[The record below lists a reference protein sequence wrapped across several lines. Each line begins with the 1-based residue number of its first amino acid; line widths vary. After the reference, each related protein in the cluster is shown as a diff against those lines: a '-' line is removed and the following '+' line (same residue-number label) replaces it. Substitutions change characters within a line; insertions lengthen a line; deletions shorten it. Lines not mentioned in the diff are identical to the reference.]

1 MGPLL
6 RVGGFVWLLVFAVP
20 SFAIDDVDG
29 GAMME
34 QLSAQEQQE
43 YRQRMG
49 EAKSSKE
56 QQMIENEYRN
66 TVQQR
71 GQLKEGKGNG
81 DHQGG
86 DNRTKGQGGG
96 KPSQEGK
103 AGPYGSKNKPQKGG
117 K

>member
-1 MGPLL
+1 MAGL
-6 RVGGFVWLLVFAVP
+6 VWLLVVAVP
-20 SFAIDDVDG
+20 TFAIDDEGG

-56 QQMIENEYRN
+56 QQMIENEYQN

-71 GQLKEGKGNG
+71 AQLKEGKGNG
-81 DHQGG
+81 DRQGG
-86 DNRTKGQGGG
+86 DNRTKGQGKGN
-96 KPSQEGK
+96 PSQEGK